1 MDRLSQAKLAL
12 LVMAAIFIAGG
23 VRMGVDWPV
32 WVAIGLL
39 VVALLLRAVG
49 KRRSPPDET
58 DASE

>member
-23 VRMGVDWPV
+23 IRMGIDWPV

-39 VVALLLRAVG
+39 AVALLLRAVG
-49 KRRSPPDET
+49 KRSRPPE
-58 DASE
+58 